1 VITYLIRR
9 LFQSIVTLFIVSI
22 ATFGMMHL
30 MPNGVVRGI
39 LGQRATPERIAALTH
54 RLGLDQHLYV
64 QYWRWL
70 DRLLFHFDLGES
82 NQGGG
87 RNVSDL
93 IKASL
98 GQSVYIVGLA
108 LFFTIL
114 ISVPVGVLQATRRN
128 SIADYAM
135 TTFSFVGYAVPV
147 FFLGVVLRDLFQ
159 VQFHLIPTAAQ
170 ISSFHDAFTQPEQM
184 ILPVVTLVIGGVA
197 GYSRYMRS
205 SMLDELTQDYVRT
218 AIAKGA
224 PKRRVLYGHV
234 LRNAM
239 IPMVTLIGLSLP
251 TLVGGTLLVEQI
263 FNIHGIGV
271 LTIQAALS
279 SDFAVVLGTT
289 MLTAIV
295 TVIGSLVADIS
306 YAALDPR
313 VRLT

>member
-1 VITYLIRR
+1 MTTYLIRR
-9 LFQSIVTLFIVSI
+9 TLQSIITVFIVSI

-30 MPNGVVRGI
+30 MPNGIVRGM
-39 LGQRATPERIAALTH
+39 LGQHYDAQKAAALTH
-54 RLGLDQHLYV
+54 QLGLDRPVYI
-64 QYWRWL
+64 QYAKWL
-70 DRLLFHFDLGES
+70 DRLVFHFDLGYS
-82 NQGGG
+82 WTYHQ
-87 RNVSDL
+87 NVSDL
-93 IKASL
+93 ITENL
-98 GQSVYIVGLA
+98 GQSIYIVGLS

-114 ISVPVGVLQATRRN
+114 FSVPLGVLQATRRN
-128 SIADYAM
+128 TITDYTI
-135 TTFSFVGYAVPV
+135 TTFSFIGYAVPV

-170 ISSFHDAFTQPEQM
+170 IASFHDAFTQPEQM
-184 ILPVVTLVIGGVA
+184 ILPVATLVIGGVA

-205 SMLDELTQDYVRT
+205 AMLDEITQDYVRT

-224 PKRRVLYGHV
+224 TKRRVLYGHV

-239 IPMVTLIGLSLP
+239 IPMITLIGLSLP

-271 LTIQAALS
+271 LTISAALS
-279 SDFAVVLGTT
+279 NDFGVVLGTT
-289 MLTAIV
+289 LLTAIV

>member
-1 VITYLIRR
+1 VTTYLIRR
-9 LFQSIVTLFIVSI
+9 TLQSVITVFIVSI

-30 MPNGVVRGI
+30 MPNGIVRGM
-39 LGQRATPERIAALTH
+39 LGQHYDAQKAAALTH
-54 RLGLDQHLYV
+54 QLGLDRPVYI
-64 QYWRWL
+64 QYAKWL
-70 DRLLFHFDLGES
+70 DRLVFHFDLGYS
-82 NQGGG
+82 WTYHQ
-87 RNVSDL
+87 NVSDL
-93 IKASL
+93 ITENL
-98 GQSVYIVGLA
+98 GQSIYIVGLA

-114 ISVPVGVLQATRRN
+114 FSVPLGVLQATRRN
-128 SIADYAM
+128 TVTDYTI

-170 ISSFHDAFTQPEQM
+170 IASFHDAFSQPEQM
-184 ILPVVTLVIGGVA
+184 ILPVATLVIGGVA

-205 SMLDELTQDYVRT
+205 AMLDEITQDYVRT

-224 PKRRVLYGHV
+224 TQRRVLYGHV

-239 IPMVTLIGLSLP
+239 IPMITLVGLSLP
-251 TLVGGTLLVEQI
+251 TLVGGALLVEQI

-271 LTIQAALS
+271 LTISAALS
-279 SDFAVVLGTT
+279 NDFGVVLGTT
-289 MLTAIV
+289 LLTAIV

>member
-1 VITYLIRR
+1 MTAYLFRR
-9 LFQSIVTLFIVSI
+9 LSQSLITVFIVSV
-22 ATFGMMHL
+22 ATFGLMHL
-30 MPNGVVRGI
+30 MPNGVVRGL
-39 LGQRATPERIAALTH
+39 LGQHYDPRLAAALT
-54 RLGLDQHLYV
+54 RQLGLDRPLYV
-64 QYWRWL
+64 QYGKWM
-70 DRLLFHFDLGES
+70 DRLVFHFDLGYSWIYHE
-82 NQGGG
+82 
-87 RNVSDL
+87 NVSDL
-93 IKASL
+93 IKGSL

-114 ISVPVGVLQATRRN
+114 FSVPLGVLQATRRN
-128 SIADYAM
+128 TLTDYTI
-135 TTFSFVGYAVPV
+135 TTFSFIGYAVPV

-159 VQFHLIPTAAQ
+159 VQFHLIPTARQ
-170 ISSFHDAFTQPEQM
+170 IASFHDAFSQPGQM
-184 ILPVVTLVIGGVA
+184 ILPVGTLVIGGVA

-205 SMLDELTQDYVRT
+205 AMLDEITQDYVRT

-224 PKRRVLYGHV
+224 TGRRALYGHV

-271 LTIQAALS
+271 LTINAAEQN
-279 SDFAVVLGTT
+279 DFGVVLGTT
-289 MLTAIV
+289 LLTAVV
-295 TVIGSLVADIS
+295 TVLGSLLADVS

>member
-1 VITYLIRR
+1 VTTYLIRR
-9 LFQSIVTLFIVSI
+9 TLQSIITVFIVSI

-30 MPNGVVRGI
+30 MPNGIVRGM
-39 LGQRATPERIAALTH
+39 LGQHYDAQKAAALTH
-54 RLGLDQHLYV
+54 QLGLDRPVYI
-64 QYWRWL
+64 QYAKWL
-70 DRLLFHFDLGES
+70 DRLVFHFDLGYS
-82 NQGGG
+82 WTYHQ
-87 RNVSDL
+87 NVSDL
-93 IKASL
+93 ITENL
-98 GQSVYIVGLA
+98 GQSIYIVGLS

-114 ISVPVGVLQATRRN
+114 FSVPLGVLQATRRN
-128 SIADYAM
+128 TITDYTI
-135 TTFSFVGYAVPV
+135 TTFSFIGYAVPV

-170 ISSFHDAFTQPEQM
+170 IASFHDAFTQPEQM
-184 ILPVVTLVIGGVA
+184 ILPVATLVIGGVA

-205 SMLDELTQDYVRT
+205 AMLDEITQDYVRT

-224 PKRRVLYGHV
+224 TKRRVLYGHV

-239 IPMVTLIGLSLP
+239 IPMITLVGLSLP
-251 TLVGGTLLVEQI
+251 TLVGGALLVEQI

-271 LTIQAALS
+271 LTISAALS
-279 SDFAVVLGTT
+279 NDFGVVLGTT
-289 MLTAIV
+289 LLTAVV

>member
-1 VITYLIRR
+1 MTTYLIRR
-9 LFQSIVTLFIVSI
+9 TLQSIITVFIVSI

-30 MPNGVVRGI
+30 MPNGIVRGM
-39 LGQRATPERIAALTH
+39 LGQHYDAQKAAALTH
-54 RLGLDQHLYV
+54 QLGLDRPVYI
-64 QYWRWL
+64 QYAKWL
-70 DRLLFHFDLGES
+70 DRLVFHFDLGYS
-82 NQGGG
+82 WTYHQ
-87 RNVSDL
+87 NVSDL
-93 IKASL
+93 ITENL
-98 GQSVYIVGLA
+98 GQSIYIVGLS

-114 ISVPVGVLQATRRN
+114 FSVPLGVLQATRRN
-128 SIADYAM
+128 TITDYTI
-135 TTFSFVGYAVPV
+135 TTFSFIGYAVPV

-170 ISSFHDAFTQPEQM
+170 IASFHDAFTQPEQM
-184 ILPVVTLVIGGVA
+184 ILPVATLAIGGVA

-205 SMLDELTQDYVRT
+205 AMLDEITQDYVRT

-224 PKRRVLYGHV
+224 TKRRVLYGHV

-239 IPMVTLIGLSLP
+239 IPMITLVGLSLP
-251 TLVGGTLLVEQI
+251 TLVGGALLVEQI

-271 LTIQAALS
+271 LTISAALS
-279 SDFAVVLGTT
+279 NDFGVVLGTT
-289 MLTAIV
+289 LLTAIV

>member
-1 VITYLIRR
+1 VTTYLIRR
-9 LFQSIVTLFIVSI
+9 TLQSIITVFIVSI

-30 MPNGVVRGI
+30 MPNGIVRGM
-39 LGQRATPERIAALTH
+39 LGQHYDAQKAAALTH
-54 RLGLDQHLYV
+54 QLGLDRPVYI
-64 QYWRWL
+64 QYAKWL
-70 DRLLFHFDLGES
+70 DRLVFHFDLGYS
-82 NQGGG
+82 WTYHQ
-87 RNVSDL
+87 NVSDL
-93 IKASL
+93 ITENL
-98 GQSVYIVGLA
+98 GQSIYIVGLS

-114 ISVPVGVLQATRRN
+114 FSVPLGVLQATRRN
-128 SIADYAM
+128 TITDYTI
-135 TTFSFVGYAVPV
+135 TTFSFIGYAVPV
-147 FFLGVVLRDLFQ
+147 FFLGVILRNLFQ

-170 ISSFHDAFTQPEQM
+170 IASFHDAFSQPEQM
-184 ILPVVTLVIGGVA
+184 ILPVATLVIGGVA

-205 SMLDELTQDYVRT
+205 SMLDEITQDYVRT

-224 PKRRVLYGHV
+224 SKRRVLYGHV

-239 IPMVTLIGLSLP
+239 IPMITLIGLSLP

-271 LTIQAALS
+271 LTINAALS

>member
-1 VITYLIRR
+1 MTTYLIRR
-9 LFQSIVTLFIVSI
+9 TLQSIITVFIVSI

-30 MPNGVVRGI
+30 MPNGIVRGM
-39 LGQRATPERIAALTH
+39 LGQHYDAQKAAALTH
-54 RLGLDQHLYV
+54 QLGLDRPVYI
-64 QYWRWL
+64 QYAKWL
-70 DRLLFHFDLGES
+70 DRLVFHFDLGYS
-82 NQGGG
+82 WTYHQ
-87 RNVSDL
+87 NVSDL
-93 IKASL
+93 ITENL
-98 GQSVYIVGLA
+98 GQSIYIVGLS

-114 ISVPVGVLQATRRN
+114 FSVPLGVLQATRRN
-128 SIADYAM
+128 TITDYTI
-135 TTFSFVGYAVPV
+135 TTFSFIGYAVPV

-170 ISSFHDAFTQPEQM
+170 IASFHDAFSQPEQM
-184 ILPVVTLVIGGVA
+184 ILPVATLVIGGVA

-205 SMLDELTQDYVRT
+205 AMLDEITQDYVRT

-224 PKRRVLYGHV
+224 TKRRVLYGHV

-239 IPMVTLIGLSLP
+239 IPMITLVGLSLP
-251 TLVGGTLLVEQI
+251 TLVGGALLVEQI

-271 LTIQAALS
+271 LTISAALS
-279 SDFAVVLGTT
+279 NDFGVVLGTT
-289 MLTAIV
+289 LLTAIV

>member
-1 VITYLIRR
+1 MTTYLIRR
-9 LFQSIVTLFIVSI
+9 TLQSIITVFIVSI

-30 MPNGVVRGI
+30 MPNGIVRGM
-39 LGQRATPERIAALTH
+39 LGQHYDAQKAAALTH
-54 RLGLDQHLYV
+54 QLGLDRPVYI
-64 QYWRWL
+64 QYAKWL
-70 DRLLFHFDLGES
+70 DRLVFHFDLGYS
-82 NQGGG
+82 WTYHQ
-87 RNVSDL
+87 NVSDL
-93 IKASL
+93 ITENL
-98 GQSVYIVGLA
+98 GQSIYIVGLS

-114 ISVPVGVLQATRRN
+114 FSVPLGVLQATRRN
-128 SIADYAM
+128 TITDYTI
-135 TTFSFVGYAVPV
+135 TTFSFIGYAVPV

-170 ISSFHDAFTQPEQM
+170 IASFHDAFTQPEQM
-184 ILPVVTLVIGGVA
+184 ILPVATLVIGGVA

-205 SMLDELTQDYVRT
+205 AMLDEITQDYVRT

-224 PKRRVLYGHV
+224 TKRRVLYGHV

-239 IPMVTLIGLSLP
+239 IPMITLVGLSLP
-251 TLVGGTLLVEQI
+251 TLVGGALLVEQI

-271 LTIQAALS
+271 LTISAALS
-279 SDFAVVLGTT
+279 NDFGVVLGTT
-289 MLTAIV
+289 LLTAIV

>member
-1 VITYLIRR
+1 MTTYLIRR
-9 LFQSIVTLFIVSI
+9 TLQSIITVFIVSI

-30 MPNGVVRGI
+30 MPNGIVRGM
-39 LGQRATPERIAALTH
+39 LGQHYDAQKAAALTH
-54 RLGLDQHLYV
+54 QLGLDRPVYI
-64 QYWRWL
+64 QYAKWL
-70 DRLLFHFDLGES
+70 DRLVFHFDLGYS
-82 NQGGG
+82 WTYHQ
-87 RNVSDL
+87 NVSDL
-93 IKASL
+93 ITENL
-98 GQSVYIVGLA
+98 GQSIYIVGLS

-114 ISVPVGVLQATRRN
+114 FSVPLGVLQATRRN
-128 SIADYAM
+128 TITDYTI
-135 TTFSFVGYAVPV
+135 TTFSFIGYAVPV

-170 ISSFHDAFTQPEQM
+170 IASFHDAFTQPEQM
-184 ILPVVTLVIGGVA
+184 ILPVATLVIGGVA

-205 SMLDELTQDYVRT
+205 AMLDEITQDYVRT

-224 PKRRVLYGHV
+224 TKRRVLYGHV

-251 TLVGGTLLVEQI
+251 TLVGGALLVEQI
-263 FNIHGIGV
+263 FNIQGIGV
-271 LTIQAALS
+271 LTINAALS
-279 SDFAVVLGTT
+279 SDFVIVLGTT
-289 MLTAIV
+289 MLTALV

>member
-1 VITYLIRR
+1 VTTYLIRR
-9 LFQSIVTLFIVSI
+9 TLQSIITVFIVSI

-30 MPNGVVRGI
+30 MPNGIVRGM
-39 LGQRATPERIAALTH
+39 LGQHYDAQKAAALTH
-54 RLGLDQHLYV
+54 QLGLDRPVYI
-64 QYWRWL
+64 QYAKWL
-70 DRLLFHFDLGES
+70 DRLVFHFDLGYS
-82 NQGGG
+82 WTYHQ
-87 RNVSDL
+87 NVSDL
-93 IKASL
+93 ITENL
-98 GQSVYIVGLA
+98 GQSIYIVGLA

-114 ISVPVGVLQATRRN
+114 FSVPLGVLQATRRN
-128 SIADYAM
+128 TITDYTI

-170 ISSFHDAFTQPEQM
+170 IASFHDAFSQPEQM
-184 ILPVVTLVIGGVA
+184 ILPVATLVIGGVA

-205 SMLDELTQDYVRT
+205 AMLDEITQDYVRT

-224 PKRRVLYGHV
+224 TQRRVLYGHV

-239 IPMVTLIGLSLP
+239 IPMITLVGLSLP
-251 TLVGGTLLVEQI
+251 TLVGGALLVEQI

-271 LTIQAALS
+271 LTISAALS
-279 SDFAVVLGTT
+279 NDFGVVLGTT
-289 MLTAIV
+289 LLTAIV

>member
-1 VITYLIRR
+1 MTTYLIRR
-9 LFQSIVTLFIVSI
+9 TLQSIITVFIVSI

-30 MPNGVVRGI
+30 MPNGIVRGM
-39 LGQRATPERIAALTH
+39 LGQHYDAQKAAALTH
-54 RLGLDQHLYV
+54 QLGLDRPVYI
-64 QYWRWL
+64 QYAKWL
-70 DRLLFHFDLGES
+70 DRLVFHFDLGYS
-82 NQGGG
+82 WTYHQ
-87 RNVSDL
+87 NVSDL
-93 IKASL
+93 ITENL
-98 GQSVYIVGLA
+98 GQSIYIVGLS

-114 ISVPVGVLQATRRN
+114 FSVPLGVLQATRRN
-128 SIADYAM
+128 TITDYTI
-135 TTFSFVGYAVPV
+135 TTFSFIGYAVPV

-170 ISSFHDAFTQPEQM
+170 IASFHDAFTQPEQM
-184 ILPVVTLVIGGVA
+184 ILPVATLVIGGVA

-205 SMLDELTQDYVRT
+205 SMLDEITQDYVRT

-224 PKRRVLYGHV
+224 SKRRVLYGHV

-239 IPMVTLIGLSLP
+239 IPMITLIGLSLP

-271 LTIQAALS
+271 LTISAALS
-279 SDFAVVLGTT
+279 NDFGVVLGTT
-289 MLTAIV
+289 LLTAIV